1 MNDNFTKTCS
11 RCDGTGLEYH
21 NPDFAVN
28 ARRQRRMAEIPLRT
42 LAAEMK
48 ISVGHLSDL
57 ERGKR
62 KPSLKIQEN
71 FETSLASLR
80 NR

>member
-1 MNDNFTKTCS
+1 MENFTKTCS
-11 RCDGTGLEYH
+11 RCDGTGLEYD
-21 NPDFAVN
+21 NPDFAEN
-28 ARRQRRMAEIPLRT
+28 ARQQRRMAEISLRK
-42 LAAEMK
+42 LAVEMK
-48 ISVGHLSDL
+48 VSVGYLSEL

-71 FETSLASLR
+71 FEKSLSALI